1 MSEAINLKEKVR
13 QLPDR
18 PGVYLMKDRLGRI
31 IYVGKAKSLKK
42 RVSSYFQPSRAFT
55 LQQPKI
61 RALIDLITDFETI
74 EVKSEPE
81 ALLLE
86 GKLIKQWRPRYNTD
100 FTDDKR
106 FLLVRVDLGEELPR
120 FRLTRLK
127 KEDRSRYF
135 GPFAHSGLL
144 RKTLAQMRRQF
155 GILLGDGTPH
165 RLPDGSWQLYDD
177 VRQELYGFPNTVTS
191 EQYRHRVNDA
201 CGFLEGKSREWL
213 ETLRAEMASAAE
225 KHEFEKA
232 AELRDVVFAL
242 ERTLA
247 KTRRFERSDPTRPSA
262 DEAAMQA
269 LGEALALP
277 APPRTMECF
286 DISHISGTFV
296 VASMVHFA
304 HGRPDKDHYRRF
316 QIKSFIGNDDFRAME
331 EVVGR
336 RYRRLAEEQRALP
349 DLVVIDGGRGQI
361 GAALKAFVAIGL
373 TPPALIGLAKK
384 HETIIFPDE
393 RAPLNLPLS
402 HPGLQL
408 LQRLRDEAHRFAN
421 TYNSDLRS
429 KKIRESVLDDFAGI
443 GPARRAALMDH
454 FGSIERLRAA
464 RAYEIAEVPGFGGR
478 MAAELHA
485 FLHRAPDPTTD
496 VAAPPSAPLTPPTPP
511 ASDLPGEGP
520 APAAPPPAPP
530 RAAPNA

>member
-1 MSEAINLKEKVR
+1 MPAEPTNLKEKVR
-13 QLPDR
+13 QLSDK

-31 IYVGKAKSLKK
+31 IYVGKAKALKK
-42 RVSSYFQPSRAFT
+42 RVSSYFTPSRAMTFH
-55 LQQPKI
+55 PKI
-61 RALIDLITDFETI
+61 RALIETIADFETI

-86 GKLIKQWRPRYNTD
+86 GKLIKQWKPRYNTD

-106 FLLVRVDLGEELPR
+106 FLLVRVDPAQELPR
-120 FRLTRLK
+120 FALTRFK
-127 KEDRSRYF
+127 KDDRSRYF

-155 GILLGDGTPH
+155 GILLGDATPR
-165 RLPDGSWQLYDD
+165 RLPDGRWQLYDD
-177 VRQELYGFPNTVTS
+177 VRQELYGFANETTAAD
-191 EQYRHRVNDA
+191 YRARVAQA
-201 CGFLEGKSREWL
+201 CEFLDGKSREWL
-213 ETLRAEMASAAE
+213 TALRAEMLAAAE
-225 KHEFEKA
+225 KKEFEKA

-242 ERTLA
+242 EKTLA
-247 KTRRFERSDPTRPSA
+247 RTRTFERFDPTVPSA
-262 DEAAMQA
+262 DEEAMRL

-277 APPRTMECF
+277 GPPRTMECF

-296 VASMVHFA
+296 VASMVHF
-304 HGRPDKDHYRRF
+304 HEGRPDKDAYRRF

-336 RYRRLAEEQRALP
+336 RYRRLKEEGRPMP

-361 GAALKAFVAIGL
+361 GAALKAFAAIDAE
-373 TPPALIGLAKK
+373 PPPLIGLAKK

-393 RAPLNLPLS
+393 RPPLNLPLHS
-402 HPGLQL
+402 PALQL

-421 TYNSDLRS
+421 TYNADLRS
-429 KKIRESVLDDFAGI
+429 RKIRESVLDDFPGL
-443 GPARRAALMDH
+443 GTVRRAALMEH

-464 RAYEIAEVPGFGGR
+464 TAGQIGEVPGFGPR

-485 FLHRAPDPTTD
+485 FLNGQR
-496 VAAPPSAPLTPPTPP
+496 
-511 ASDLPGEGP
+511 
-520 APAAPPPAPP
+520 PP
-530 RAAPNA
+530 RDEADPP